1 MSHVLQVVLINV
13 CIFFINS
20 IVLAQNVGIGTQSP
34 THSLHIVAAPT
45 NPNQDPLRI
54 DGLLQRNATDTVFL
68 VVNPNNGVIRYLTTS
83 DLLTIVEV
91 VNTDD
96 QNIDSLV
103 LTGTVLTT
111 YIEDGTSANIDLLG
125 LLESSVF
132 ITTIKDSLLM
142 DSNFLQVIKDSID
155 SDVDSLRL
163 DSTVLTVYEDG
174 QQKSVDLL
182 GLASDTAFVNRIT
195 GRLVEAFFYI
205 EDSVVSIPSGGSDI
219 ILMPQNISIPRASRV
234 VVNYTTYPLPIGVGS
249 TCQGALELWVD
260 GAKVN
265 SSYMSSDDFTTLVRM
280 PIPTTGFYT
289 LDLGAGIHTFE
300 LRAKV
305 WSCGGNWQFNL
316 DPITASY
323 VGATAGDEDAF
334 KSRLSLTI
342 YTK

>member
-205 EDSVVSIPSGGSDI
+205 ENSVVSIPAGSSDT
-219 ILMPQNISIPRASRV
+219 ILMPQTISIPRASRV
-234 VVNYTTYPLPIGVGS
+234 VVNYTTYPLPVGAGS
-249 TCQGALELWVD
+249 ACQGALELWVD

-280 PIPTTGFYT
+280 PIPATGFYT
-289 LDLGAGIHTFE
+289 IDLPAGLHTFH

-305 WSCGGNWQFNL
+305 WHCGVNWQFNL
-316 DPITASY
+316 NPVGVY
-323 VGATAGDEDAF
+323 GGATAGDEDAF
-334 KSRLSLTI
+334 RSRLSLTI